1 MNNFKLNLNNLNLKL
16 KFYKILLLKTLARIV
31 LYNTMWHVESARL
44 TCSLIKWEM
53 QEKEETLL
61 SKTLSMMPSEIF

>member
-16 KFYKILLLKTLARIV
+16 IFYKILLLKTLARIV
-31 LYNTMWHVESARL
+31 LYNTMWHVECARL